1 MFLSFFLE
9 HEKRKK
15 GPTGVI
21 HHQNKI
27 KKSERNSRKGRQ
39 TKKKQLWFQL
49 TERKVARH
57 KSLCQMI
64 KSPER
69 KRKKRRRK
77 A

>member
-1 MFLSFFLE
+1 MKR
-9 HEKRKK
+9 EKKVQQ
-15 GPTGVI
+15 GLYIT
-21 HHQNKI
+21 KI
-27 KKSERNSRKGRQ
+27 KLKKVKETHVKDDRQ
-39 TKKKQLWFQL
+39 KKKQLWFQL